1 MMGFLIRR
9 LRRAALP
16 LLILLGGVLASVFVA
31 TQIDRTE
38 DARTRARFES
48 IAASTL
54 QDLENKSATQIT
66 LLRGLAGF
74 FNAAGDVDRD
84 AFRTYVTRLRL
95 AQNYSGVLGLGFAE
109 AAEGSA
115 GIARIEARG
124 RAEHGAGFR
133 LWPAGTRDIYSAIL
147 FLEPLGRR
155 NQTALGYDMASEP
168 VRHAAMLRA
177 RTTGLTAMSG
187 KVQLVQEIGT
197 DKQPGFLLY
206 TPLYRD
212 PVGRTGF
219 YGWVYSPV
227 RAHDLF
233 SSTFRSGAADHV
245 SIAVYDGAPSPANL
259 LYQSAPDA
267 EPDTLRTT
275 RALQQAGRTLTLTV
289 TATPDFARQSFLLS
303 PLYVGL
309 GGVIMTLL
317 VAALA
322 WQQSR
327 AAGRI
332 EHEVRERT
340 AELARANQQLRDAA
354 AAREHAETQL
364 RHMQR
369 IESLGRMTGGI
380 AHDFNNMLAVIIGS
394 LDLARRRIADQAAVA
409 RLIEQASSGASRAAE
424 LTQRLLA
431 FSRQQSL
438 VPRVLD
444 PNRLVQ
450 DMTDLLAR
458 TLGETVTLRT
468 SLAPEP
474 LRLHADAAQ
483 LESAIVNLAVN
494 ARDAMPRGGTLTIG
508 TARRAAPPATL
519 DVPPAPAGWVEIC
532 VTDTGSG
539 MTADVLDRAFD
550 PFFTTKGVGRGTGL
564 GLSQVLGYARQ
575 SGGDVTI
582 DTREGEGTTICIFLP
597 AYAGSEGLA
606 ETAARGEVPSGRPE
620 DILLVVEDDDQVRI
634 MTVQLLRDLGYTA
647 LHASGGADAL
657 DMLDRHPGVKLVFS
671 DVVMPDM
678 DGPTLAAEV
687 HRRWP
692 EIGVLFTTG
701 YAPERLF
708 EGRSLGEV
716 ALLRKPFT
724 EADLAH
730 AIREALDAPAPPTP
744 GSRPPESSR
753 RS

>member
-1 MMGFLIRR
+1 MMHRF
-9 LRRAALP
+9 RRAGLP
-16 LLILLGGVLASVFVA
+16 LLILVIGAFASLLFA
-31 TQIDRTE
+31 IQIDRTE
-38 DARTRARFES
+38 DARARARFES
-48 IAASTL
+48 VVAATL
-54 QDLENKSATQIT
+54 QDVEAKTATQIT

-74 FNAAGDVDRD
+74 FNANRTVDRT
-84 AFRTYVTRLRL
+84 AFHTYVTRLRL
-95 AQNYSGVLGLGFAE
+95 AQNYPGVLGLGYSE
-109 AAEGSA
+109 AATSEA
-115 GIARIEARG
+115 DIARIEARG
-124 RAEHGAGFR
+124 RAQQDPSFR
-133 LWPAGTRDIYSAIL
+133 LWPRGERDLYSAIL
-147 FLEPLGRR
+147 YIEPLEQR
-155 NQTALGYDMASEP
+155 NQAALGFDMTSDAT
-168 VRHAAMLRA
+168 RLAAMLRA
-177 RTTGLTAMSG
+177 RASGDTTMSG
-187 KVQLVQEIGT
+187 KVQLVQEIGRE
-197 DKQPGFLLY
+197 KQSGFLLY

-212 PVGRTGF
+212 AAARTGF
-219 YGWVYSPV
+219 YGWVYSPL
-227 RAHDLF
+227 RARDLF
-233 SSTFRSGAADHV
+233 SSTFRDGATQDV
-245 SIAVYDGAPSPANL
+245 SIAVYDGAPTRDNL
-259 LYQSAPDA
+259 LYQSKPNTEA
-267 EPDTLRTT
+267 DTLRAT
-275 RALQQAGRTLTLTV
+275 RTIEPAGRVLTITV
-289 TATPDFARQSFLLS
+289 TATPEFAGRSFFLS
-303 PLYVGL
+303 PLYIGL
-309 GGVIMTLL
+309 GGLVVTLL

-322 WQQSR
+322 WQQAR

-340 AELARANQQLRDAA
+340 AELARANQQLRDEA

-409 RLIEQASSGASRAAE
+409 RLIEQASAGASRAAE

-458 TLGETVTLRT
+458 TLGETVALRT
-468 SLAPEP
+468 ALAPEP

-494 ARDAMPRGGTLTIG
+494 ARDAMPKGGTLTIS
-508 TARRAAPPATL
+508 TAQCDTPPAHL
-519 DVPPAPAGWVEIC
+519 ALAPARKGWVRIC
-532 VTDTGSG
+532 VSDTGSG
-539 MTADVLDRAFD
+539 MTPEVLERAFD

-582 DTREGEGTTICIFLP
+582 DTQQGRGTTICIYLP

-606 ETAARGEVPSGRPE
+606 ESAARGDTPGGRPE
-620 DILLVVEDDDQVRI
+620 DILLVVEDDEQVRI

-647 LHASGGADAL
+647 LHASSGTDAL
-657 DMLDRHPGVKLVFS
+657 DMLERHPGVRLLFS

-678 DGPTLAAEV
+678 DGPSLAAEV
-687 HRRWP
+687 RRRWP

-708 EGRSLGEV
+708 EGEAPGDI

-724 EADLAH
+724 ETELAQ
-730 AIREALDAPAPPTP
+730 AIHQALN
-744 GSRPPESSR
+744 R
-753 RS
+753 